1 MARPERNDVDYFPFL
16 CKEGKAMF
24 YIDKKYKNDGYATW
38 VKTLRALAVTNY
50 HYLNLSESA
59 EVMFHASKCNITE
72 ESLLEII
79 NDLVKLGE
87 FDSDLWENRIIYCQK
102 FNDSISDAYK
112 KRGNKMMKKEEL
124 IQFLCDKGVVKAQKV
139 SVNPQKV
146 SVKPQSILKET
157 KEKETKEKEIAATPS
172 DFYFPDDYIL
182 DLKYKEYLAFRKQ
195 IKKPLSQISIKANI
209 ESLKKLSKEN
219 NDVAVQILEQ
229 SIANGWQGLFE
240 LKQSKETQSPQS
252 RLEKFIAAPTRLD
265 KFLEN
270 TDNNSNFTI

>member
-1 MARPERNDVDYFPFL
+1 
-16 CKEGKAMF
+16 
-24 YIDKKYKNDGYATW
+24 
-38 VKTLRALAVTNY
+38 
-50 HYLNLSESA
+50 
-59 EVMFHASKCNITE
+59 
-72 ESLLEII
+72 
-79 NDLVKLGE
+79 LVKLGE

-157 KEKETKEKEIAATPS
+157 KEKETKEKEIQASP
-172 DFYFPDDYIL
+172 FVYFPYDYIL

-195 IKKPLSQISIKANI
+195 IKKPLSEISIKANI

-252 RLEKFIAAPTRLD
+252 RLEKFTQGESRLE
-265 KFLEN
+265 KFMG
-270 TDNNSNFTI
+270 TNNLNLGI

>member
-1 MARPERNDVDYFPFL
+1 MSKLNA
-16 CKEGKAMF
+16 
-24 YIDKKYKNDGYATW
+24 KNYDD
-38 VKTLRALAVTNY
+38 AVNEY
-50 HYLNLSESA
+50 Y
-59 EVMFHASKCNITE
+59 
-72 ESLLEII
+72 
-79 NDLVKLGE
+79 DLKQQY
-87 FDSDLWENRIIYCQK
+87 R
-102 FNDSISDAYK
+102 
-112 KRGNKMMKKEEL
+112 
-124 IQFLCDKGVVKAQKV
+124 V
-139 SVNPQKV
+139 S
-146 SVKPQSILKET
+146 
-157 KEKETKEKEIAATPS
+157 KEKEIQASPLV
-172 DFYFPDDYIL
+172 YFPDDYIL

-195 IKKPLSQISIKANI
+195 IKKPLSEISIKANI

>member
-1 MARPERNDVDYFPFL
+1 MAKELPYFKFEPNQWDNGNIQICTKEEKGVFIDLCSMYWSRLGDVTYKLAVQKICGGNATALDSL
-16 CKEGKAMF
+16 CDNKIIEIIEGNIFIKYLSEQLDDFNLLSKTNSKNAKEGWEK
-24 YIDKKYKNDGYATW
+24 
-38 VKTLRALAVTNY
+38 RR
-50 HYLNLSESA
+50 
-59 EVMFHASKCNITE
+59 NI
-72 ESLLEII
+72 
-79 NDLVKLGE
+79 
-87 FDSDLWENRIIYCQK
+87 
-102 FNDSISDAYK
+102 
-112 KRGNKMMKKEEL
+112 KEE
-124 IQFLCDKGVVKAQKV
+124 CDRIASVLPKV
-139 SVNPQKV
+139 SERDA
-146 SVKPQSILKET
+146 IRE
-157 KEKETKEKEIAATPS
+157 EKRIKDKSKEKEIQASPLV
-172 DFYFPDDYIL
+172 YFPDDYIL

-195 IKKPLSQISIKANI
+195 IKKPLSEISIKANI

>member
-50 HYLNLSESA
+50 HFLNLSEDA
-59 EVMFHASKCNITE
+59 ELMFHASKCNITE
-72 ESLLEII
+72 EVLLSIL
-79 NDLVKLGE
+79 NDLVTLGE
-87 FDSDLWENRIIYCQK
+87 FDADFWQHRVIYNQK

-124 IQFLCDKGVVKAQKV
+124 MQFLCDKGVIKEQKAY
-139 SVNPQKV
+139 VNPQKV
-146 SVKPQSILKET
+146 SVNPQSILKET
-157 KEKETKEKEIAATPS
+157 KVKETKEKEIAATPLV
-172 DFYFPDDYIL
+172 YFDDDYIL
-182 DLKYKEYLAFRKQ
+182 NLKYKEYLDFRKQ
-195 IKKPLSQISIKANI
+195 IKKPLSEISIKANI
-209 ESLKKLSKEN
+209 ESLKKLAKGD
-219 NDVAVQILEQ
+219 NDTAIKILDQ